1 VLRVTRAAMTDVLA
15 SEHIET
21 ARARGF
27 GGWRVVGRHGLRNA
41 MVPVLTVGG
50 LAAGY
55 LISGSVLV
63 EYTFGLNG
71 LGSLLIAAVQEKD
84 FPVVQAITLI
94 FTVAFIAINILVD
107 VLYGFVDPRIRL
119 RGSA

>member
-1 VLRVTRAAMTDVLA
+1 M
-15 SEHIET
+15 
-21 ARARGF
+21 
-27 GGWRVVGRHGLRNA
+27 RNA
-41 MVPVLTVGG
+41 LIPVLTVGG

-71 LGSLLIAAVQEKD
+71 LGSLLISAVQEKD
-84 FPVVQAITLI
+84 FPVVQAITLL
-94 FTVAFIAINILVD
+94 FTAAFIVINIVVD

-119 RGSA
+119 RSGVA